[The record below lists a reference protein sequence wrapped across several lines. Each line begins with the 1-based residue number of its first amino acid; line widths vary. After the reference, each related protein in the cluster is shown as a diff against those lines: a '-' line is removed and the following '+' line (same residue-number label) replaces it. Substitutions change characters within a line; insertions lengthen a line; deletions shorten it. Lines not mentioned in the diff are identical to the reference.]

1 MKQRYRFCGFILAS
15 DRSLPELENEFDG
28 IPASGD
34 KLIQLELGYQNA
46 AFRRPSDWFLH
57 QNLPNGSPW
66 SSRARTQGGYLLRF
80 HEIADF
86 IVDHD
91 GGRIRCVW
99 RHAETSELTLRALLI
114 DHVLPPVL
122 TLHGSYVLHAAAV
135 LTRSGVCA
143 FAGFSGA
150 GKSTL
155 AAQLVGAGND
165 FLSDD
170 CLVIDE
176 QAGSFVA
183 WASHPSVKLR
193 DDSMEFLGRNQAGE
207 PAADYTTK
215 RRIRAADLGAN
226 FPPAALPL
234 ARLYFLNR
242 EREPAP
248 TGKPAVERLSGRA
261 AFLKL
266 IHHSVRLDGT
276 DRAMLGR
283 EF

>member
-1 MKQRYRFCGFILAS
+1 
-15 DRSLPELENEFDG
+15 
-28 IPASGD
+28 
-34 KLIQLELGYQNA
+34 
-46 AFRRPSDWFLH
+46 
-57 QNLPNGSPW
+57 
-66 SSRARTQGGYLLRF
+66 LR
-80 HEIADF
+80 
-86 IVDHD
+86 
-91 GGRIRCVW
+91 
-99 RHAETSELTLRALLI
+99 
-114 DHVLPPVL
+114 
-122 TLHGSYVLHAAAV
+122 GSYVLHAAAV

-155 AAQLVGAGND
+155 AAQLIGAGND

-183 WASHPSVKLR
+183 WASQPNMKLR
-193 DDSMEFLGRNQAGE
+193 DDSMEFLGRNHAGE

-215 RRIRAADLGAN
+215 RRIRAADFGAN
-226 FPPAALPL
+226 FPPVALPL

-242 EREPAP
+242 DRESALTGRPAI
-248 TGKPAVERLSGRA
+248 ERLSGRA

-283 EF
+283 EFDFTRRLVESVPAAELVLPNDLAALRSVHETIAADLAVN